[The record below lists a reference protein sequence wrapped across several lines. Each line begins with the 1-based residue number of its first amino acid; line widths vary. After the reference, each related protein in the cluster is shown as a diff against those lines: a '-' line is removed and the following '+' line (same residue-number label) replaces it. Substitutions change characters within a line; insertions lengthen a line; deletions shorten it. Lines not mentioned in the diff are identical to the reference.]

1 MQVIKERAMKI
12 GKDYIGVGVGAF
24 ILNENN
30 ELLLH
35 KRAVPAEEGHW
46 CIPGGRLE
54 MFEMLE
60 HAVIREV
67 KEETDLD
74 IEVVKLMGICDHI
87 IKEENAHWGAASYL
101 CKVKSGEAKIMEPDK
116 ASDMKWFDL
125 NELPDKLTI
134 TTKKALSDYRKLEM

>member
-1 MQVIKERAMKI
+1 MKI

-30 ELLLH
+30 ELLLQ
-35 KRAVPAEEGHW
+35 KRAVPAEKDHW

-54 MFEMLE
+54 MFETLE
-60 HAVIREV
+60 YAVIREV

-74 IEVVKLMGICDHI
+74 IKVIRLMGVCDHI
-87 IKEENAHWGAASYL
+87 IQDENAHWVAMSYL
-101 CKVKSGEAKIMEPDK
+101 CKIEKGNPKIMEPDK
-116 ASDMKWFDL
+116 ASDMKWFAL

-134 TTKKALSDYRKLEM
+134 TTKKALAYYKEILNKKD